1 MTSSQSRPTSSKDT
15 TSIPSPL
22 AATSLKLVGAITILA
37 ALIDFITLLFPP
49 EFSSR
54 AWQLATTTQLVDRGI
69 VPLVGIALLFTGYW
83 IDSSLG
89 KASRRVSLA
98 TDVRFWTCLLSCLLG
113 LIFLM
118 TTVLH
123 PNNVRI
129 QSNEALEQVETE
141 ATEATSQLEERLNAD
156 LSQRRAQIAA
166 LLQDEEQLQTA
177 IDNGSLD
184 EAQLAQIQRF
194 KENPAELDEFLNS
207 QVGEAQN
214 QLQTRIG
221 EQRKDAT
228 ERLKSEALK
237 ATLRVTLSSLLLAI
251 GYTFIGWQG
260 LRRLL
265 AMVG

>member
-1 MTSSQSRPTSSKDT
+1 MTPSSPKEI
-15 TSIPSPL
+15 IPSPL

-49 EFSSR
+49 QFGNR

-89 KASRRVSLA
+89 RTSRRGSLA
-98 TDVRFWTCLLSCLLG
+98 VDPRFWTCLLSCLLG

-129 QSNEALEQVETE
+129 QSREALTQVETE
-141 ATEATSQLEERLNAD
+141 ATDATSQLEERLSAD
-156 LSQRRAQIAA
+156 LNARRSQIAA
-166 LLQDEEQLQTA
+166 LLENEEQLQAA
-177 IDNGSLD
+177 IASGELD
-184 EAQLAQIQRF
+184 EAQLAQIEKFRN
-194 KENPAELDEFLNS
+194 NPEELTKFLDT
-207 QVGEAQN
+207 QVGEAKT

-221 EQRKDAT
+221 EQRKDA
-228 ERLKSEALK
+228 ESRLKSEALK
-237 ATLRVTLSSLLLAI
+237 ATIRVTLSSLLLAI
-251 GYTFIGWQG
+251 GYTYIGWQG

-265 AMVG
+265 SMVS

>member
-1 MTSSQSRPTSSKDT
+1 MTSSQPRPTPPQDT
-15 TSIPSPL
+15 ASLPSPL

-37 ALIDFITLLFPP
+37 ALIDFLTLLLPP
-49 EFSSR
+49 EFGNR

-89 KASRRVSLA
+89 KTPRRVSLA

-129 QSNEALEQVETE
+129 QSKEALQQVENEATQ
-141 ATEATSQLEERLNAD
+141 ANSQLEERLNAD
-156 LSQRRAQIAA
+156 VTQRRAQIAA
-166 LLQDEEQLQTA
+166 LLQDEEQLQAA
-177 IDNGSLD
+177 IESGNLD
-184 EAQLAQIQRF
+184 EAQLAQI
-194 KENPAELDEFLNS
+194 ENFRNNPEELEAFLDS

-221 EQRKDAT
+221 EQKKDAT
-228 ERLKSEALK
+228 ERLRAEALK
-237 ATLRVTLSSLLLAI
+237 ATLRVSLSSLLLAI